1 MVGAKIAVVEVAGAV
16 ETLTTPTLTPTII
29 KEIRIRI
36 QDLISLPETTSLTK
50 RGPSIQ
56 ISPPVLAG
64 PVRSTGRKAGELLI
78 VATPSS
84 ASGRTS
90 WPHAPEPLAS
100 LASMYN
106 PALKI

>member
-1 MVGAKIAVVEVAGAV
+1 MVAEIEAAAELAVAV
-16 ETLTTPTLTPTII
+16 EADQPTTKIKIKLNLQIINLTRKDQNTLTYL
-29 KEIRIRI
+29 
-36 QDLISLPETTSLTK
+36 
-50 RGPSIQ
+50 
-56 ISPPVLAG
+56 PVLGG
-64 PVRSTGRKAGELLI
+64 PVLSTGRKAARLLI